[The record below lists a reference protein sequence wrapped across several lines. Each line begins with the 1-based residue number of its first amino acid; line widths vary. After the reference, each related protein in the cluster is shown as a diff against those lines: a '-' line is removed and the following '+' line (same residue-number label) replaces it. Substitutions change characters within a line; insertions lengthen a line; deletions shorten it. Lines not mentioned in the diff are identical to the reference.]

1 MKILL
6 VLMMVI
12 MSTVMMSNVE
22 MATAQNTTNSTIPQ
36 NAIRTPDGGWVTPPQ
51 TQDENGKNLTIHYE
65 TGVQVSGYAN
75 PGPPP
80 DPIFLTDSKGNIDN
94 FLTNHQILMRAD
106 VWPRSPDAR
115 TADIEINMTSDTGF
129 VFDDKKH
136 IIFENDS
143 NHEQQIVWQF
153 ILTKAGNYSVDKF
166 SNGIHTSTTLFSVSD
181 SKANQDFI
189 MLVSPLKQFKWGIL
203 PEHIQCEYNRELL
216 YKIKDN
222 SPACV
227 KFSTAKILIERGWG
241 VIPMGGL
248 TPDGNPSV
256 GIDILYNGTRSS
268 LDNPFYL
275 KQGQNVTLM
284 INVTSDSANI
294 PVTLYVDPHTG
305 INKTNG
311 MDLQLSDT
319 VVNAPAKVM
328 LYMSVGK
335 NAMPSVYGVLVRGDS
350 IGGIE
355 YLNFYVKVMK

>member
-1 MKILL
+1 M
-6 VLMMVI
+6 
-12 MSTVMMSNVE
+12 TSNVE
-22 MATAQNTTNSTIPQ
+22 MAAAQNINSTIPQ
-36 NAIRTPDGGWVTPPQ
+36 NAIRTLNGGWVTPPQ

-65 TGVQVSGYAN
+65 AGVQVSSYAN

-80 DPIFLTDSKGNIDN
+80 DPIFLTDSRGNIDN

-106 VWPRSPDAR
+106 VWPRSPDTR

-129 VFDDKKH
+129 AFDDKKH

-181 SKANQDFI
+181 SKANQDFT

-203 PEHIQCEYNRELL
+203 PEHIQCESHLELL
-216 YKIKDN
+216 SKIKDN

-227 KFSTAKILIERGWG
+227 KPATAQILIERGWG

-248 TPDGNPSV
+248 TPYSSTSF
-256 GIDILYNGTRSS
+256 GIDIIYNGTHSS
-268 LDNPFYL
+268 PANPFYL
-275 KQGQNVTLM
+275 KQGQNVTFI
-284 INVTSDSANI
+284 INVTSEPANI

-311 MDLQLSDT
+311 MDSQLSDT

-335 NAMPSVYGVLVRGDS
+335 NAMPSVYDVLVRGDS
-350 IGGIE
+350 TGETAYYG
-355 YLNFYVKVMK
+355 FSVKVIK